1 MCTQTHADYALQARM
16 LHIYDPKALHSVYI
30 KDQDSYYR
38 GEKSIGYV

>member
-1 MCTQTHADYALQARM
+1 M

-38 GEKSIGYV
+38 GEKIRR